1 MNLIDLAVL
10 PEKRRD
16 ILLLI
21 ERKPGSFE
29 EIKSLLDITSASL
42 RLHINK
48 LLYSGLLEEKR
59 GEYKLSCTAIPII
72 ENLKGLLNSLAC
84 FEENMGYWKKH
95 DLTPVPDFL
104 LRRLEDLGRFELIE
118 SDASHMFEIPQVI

>member
-1 MNLIDLAVL
+1 LTWQFY
-10 PEKRRD
+10 PEKGRD

-48 LLYSGLLEEKR
+48 LLDSGLLEEKR
-59 GEYKLSCTAIPII
+59 GEYKSSCMAIPII
-72 ENLKGLLNSLAC
+72 ENLKGLLDSLAF

-95 DLTPVPDFL
+95 DLTPVPDVFIEKA
-104 LRRLEDLGRFELIE
+104 RRPGK
-118 SDASHMFEIPQVI
+118 V